1 MGDPESVAPPPGQQ
15 YQIVSLKSN
24 PGKRYWVE
32 IAGGV
37 VPAGISIF
45 DDGTLVGVA
54 NSTTQLNFTGSGVT
68 AIGSDPG
75 VAATVRFFAPGSTR
89 GLLFNDNGNFNTT
102 DTIIFDNINN
112 RLGIGSTSPETK
124 LDVNGDIKLLGTIY
138 DSNNFEGGQG
148 EILVK
153 SATGGLVWEQQADI
167 VVGAGGTIFE
177 VQFHN
182 TAGFP

>member
-1 MGDPESVAPPPGQQ
+1 M
-15 YQIVSLKSN
+15 
-24 PGKRYWVE
+24 
-32 IAGGV
+32 
-37 VPAGISIF
+37 
-45 DDGTLVGVA
+45 
-54 NSTTQLNFTGSGVT
+54 
-68 AIGSDPG
+68 
-75 VAATVRFFAPGSTR
+75 
-89 GLLFNDNGNFNTT
+89 LFNDNGNFNTT

-112 RLGIGSTSPETK
+112 RLGIGSTSQTK

-182 TAGFP
+182 TAMGAVKSR